1 MITPQTFIYYDL
13 RQGIKSQDIGL
24 LFPDWQGKQERVAV
38 VCAHDDD
45 GVIGAGYLI
54 LAAIANGA
62 QVYQVIFCDGCFG
75 YSTPE
80 EKETIHERRRLENI
94 ASCHTLG
101 IPEENIIRFE
111 YHDFSLLPN
120 MGWYLPDEQLGTMAR
135 FLPAMRKISPTRL
148 ALINGY
154 REHIDHETAYRIGA
168 FDGPQMGDPI
178 IAEYGRTPYI
188 RTYLQYATWGDF
200 SPEDALVKGTSSQLR
215 ANRAIQVP
223 LEVEERVSESIQ
235 KFESQQ
241 QIISGILKQRLE
253 GRFQD
258 GKGLE
263 LYQVFDPRP
272 PLDFK
277 PYHHFIKAINSKEEE
292 R

>member
-1 MITPQTFIYYDL
+1 MIIPQTFTYYDF

-75 YSTPE
+75 YSTLE
-80 EKETIHERRRLENI
+80 EKETIRERRRLENI
-94 ASCHTLG
+94 ASCHILG
-101 IPEENIIRFE
+101 IVEENIIRFG

-120 MGWYLPDEQLGTMAR
+120 MGWYLSNDQLGTMAR

-154 REHIDHETAYRIGA
+154 REHIDHETAFRIGA
-168 FDGPQMGDPI
+168 FDGPQLGDPI
-178 IAEYGRTPYI
+178 IAEYRRTPYI

-200 SPEDALVKGTSSQLR
+200 SPEDALVKGVSSQLR

-223 LEVEERVSESIQ
+223 LEVEERVRESIQ
-235 KFESQQ
+235 KYESQQ

-277 PYHHFIKAINSKEEE
+277 PYHHFIKAINSKDEG